1 MAGETIKYSDLITPD
16 DSLEKLTKQL
26 DDIASALQ
34 LVQKSAV
41 SLNDSMKTMSGAT
54 SEGRSAIAE
63 ASKEAEKLAKA
74 QYDLAQSETETA
86 KEIARLKDLQHLQ
99 NLENKEAAKQARSA
113 AGSYNDLSVK
123 YSQLKR
129 LMNEMNPTTKK
140 GREEFKQMQKEAK
153 RLHDEMNRLQQ
164 ATGNFSLNV
173 GNYTSALKDLP
184 GPMGAVANGIG
195 GIISKA
201 KALIATPLG
210 VALTAV
216 TGAFMAL
223 KTALNA
229 TEEGQRKLAKVTGFL
244 KGALNGIVE
253 TVVQAGEVLVDVF
266 TGNWKKL
273 GDDLSD
279 VKKAFLN
286 IGDVAK
292 ESANIAEAEKQLEQ
306 ARNKFIVEKSR
317 LELERAK
324 YERISKDSTKTAK
337 ERQNALQSMLDK
349 DEEIYK
355 AERKFL
361 QEQINLL
368 ARKQKLTSNNTE
380 DNKEMYELQAELN
393 NLEAEHI
400 RKQIASDKVNARIVN
415 QQKKDIK
422 ELSAEEK
429 KKYEE
434 EIKMMKASAEAQV
447 KFSTE
452 QYDATIKIYEK
463 ERDFAIKNGASIADA
478 WNEFVDKQQ
487 KLDDQY
493 AEHTDKL
500 EKERAK
506 KRAETVKK
514 IIEAE
519 NTLRNYYTQN
529 TLTEKELKNQSIFN
543 AILDEEQ
550 EAIDALELVYKAG
563 TEEYENEL
571 KKIEDI
577 RNKKFKKAEKEIK
590 EENNGILTLLGFS
603 FETEKEMQD
612 AEKAI
617 NDAYSIAVS
626 NVNSLIDSYVALKQ
640 QALDTATAR
649 VDSAQK
655 ALDAEIEARNA
666 GYANNV
672 ENAQKELQLAKQTQ
686 AKAQAEARKAEQAQQ
701 RLDTLQQSTSLITAS
716 ANLWKS
722 FSGAGPAGVALA
734 LGAIATMW
742 GSFAAAKI
750 KAGQVT
756 KEKYGEG
763 TVELLQGGSHQSGND
778 IDLGTKADGTQRR
791 AEGGEFFAVINKRNS
806 RKYRRVIPD
815 VIRSIN
821 NDTFASKYLTASA
834 RMNGLLVNIDS
845 NKTTDIRM
853 LQSDVKTIKE
863 RMGERTYIDQRGYL
877 VESKQGYKR
886 IIRR

>member
-1 MAGETIKYSDLITPD
+1 MAETIKYSDLITPD
-16 DSLEKLTKQL
+16 DSLEKLVKQL
-26 DDIASALQ
+26 DEISSALQ

-41 SLNDSMKTMSGAT
+41 SLNESMKTMSGAT
-54 SEGRSAIAE
+54 SEGRGAIAA

-99 NLENKEAAKQARSA
+99 NMENKEAAKLSRSQ

-123 YSQLKR
+123 YAQLKR
-129 LMNEMNPTTKK
+129 VMNEMNPTTKQ
-140 GREEFKQMQKEAK
+140 GRKEFKEMQKEAK
-153 RLHDEMNRLQQ
+153 RLHDEMNKLQQ

-184 GPMGAVANGIG
+184 GPLGAVANGIG
-195 GIISKA
+195 SVISKA

-210 VALTAV
+210 IALTAV

-253 TVVQAGEVLVDVF
+253 TVVQAGDVLYDVF
-266 TGNWKKL
+266 TMNWGKL
-273 GDDLSD
+273 AEDAKE
-279 VKKAFLN
+279 VKDAFLN
-286 IGDVAK
+286 IGNVAK
-292 ESANIAEAEKQLEQ
+292 ESAKIAEAEKALEQ
-306 ARNKFIVEKSR
+306 SMNKFIVDKSK
-317 LELERAK
+317 LNLERVK
-324 YERISKDSTKTAK
+324 LERVSKDATADAKTREKAY
-337 ERQNALQSMLDK
+337 ADMLKID
-349 DEEIYK
+349 
-355 AERKFL
+355 
-361 QEQINLL
+361 EQIYQRTRAHLEEQIELL
-368 ARKQKLTSNNTE
+368 GKKQALTSNNTE
-380 DNKEMYELQAELN
+380 DNKEMYELQAQLN
-393 NLEAEHI
+393 DLEAEHI
-400 RKQIASDKVNARIVN
+400 QKQISNDKVRARIVN
-415 QQKKDIK
+415 QQKKDTK
-422 ELSAEEK
+422 ELADAEK
-429 KKYEE
+429 KKYED
-434 EIKMMKASAEAQV
+434 EIKLLKSTAEMQEAYSKKQYKAYIDLYSKEYELAVATGTAIETADAEWREKLYKLDE
-447 KFSTE
+447 KFSK
-452 QYDATIKIYEK
+452 YK
-463 ERDFAIKNGASIADA
+463 
-478 WNEFVDKQQ
+478 
-487 KLDDQY
+487 DD
-493 AEHTDKL
+493 L
-500 EKERAK
+500 AK
-506 KRAETVKK
+506 KNAERRNNEIKE
-514 IIEAE
+514 IIEADKK
-519 NTLRNYYTQN
+519 
-529 TLTEKELKNQSIFN
+529 LTDYLAINSMTEDEAEEYSTFK
-543 AILDEEQ
+543 AILDEEK
-550 EAIDALELVYKAG
+550 EAVDALSKVYEFG
-563 TEEYENEL
+563 SDEYNTVMD
-571 KKIEDI
+571 KIIQI
-577 RNKKFKKAEKEIK
+577 RNDKIAKLEEEKTKDKSIYDLMGFNLDSEQERAVDDAFK
-590 EENNGILTLLGFS
+590 S
-603 FETEKEMQD
+603 
-612 AEKAI
+612 AI
-617 NDAYSIAVS
+617 SS
-626 NVNSLIDSYVALKQ
+626 VNSYIDSLVALKE
-640 QALDTATAR
+640 QAVETANAR
-649 VDSAQK
+649 VESAQK

-686 AKAQAEARKAEQAQQ
+686 AKAQAEARKAEQEQQ

-722 FSGAGPAGVALA
+722 FSGSGPAGVALA

-756 KEKYGEG
+756 KEKYGDG

-806 RKYRRVIPD
+806 RKYRKVIPD

-834 RMNGLLVNIDS
+834 RMNGILINMES

-863 RMGERTYIDQRGYL
+863 RLGERTYIDQRGYL